1 MQASRKLL
9 VGALVGIACGLL
21 LGTLVLAD
29 ARAPAQPKVLALIG
43 GRVVTQ
49 TDAGAIDA
57 TIIIRDGKIA
67 AIGHDIAV
75 PADATKI
82 DVAGMT
88 ITPGLID
95 ARGSLWLTA
104 QAHQDTA
111 TDAGLEI
118 LDEVDPTKEDWKEV
132 ARQGVTAVY
141 VQPSQSRLLGG
152 RGAVLRVGPAETVED
167 VVIKGSAAAQAS
179 LGAAP
184 PAPVVAEAPAGGRG
198 RRGGRGRGQ
207 QADPAQPPAPVPIS
221 NSLTRYAQYEQLKR
235 ILEAAKKYDDD
246 WTKAE
251 KAEAVKAAKDAA
263 SKGKQAADK
272 KAGSTKTASSGPRL
286 KHDPAKDFLRKV
298 VSGQIPLRLEANR
311 EDDINNALRLAKE
324 LKLHLVLEGVGNP
337 RAAAEA
343 IVSRRVPLV
352 LGPFAD
358 LEESVTNRIDRATDW
373 PKALLAGDSRWAIGT
388 YSNQP
393 RGSRLLRVH
402 AAIAV
407 AMGLDPSQVLKAIT
421 RDAAEILGVAD
432 KLGSIEAGKEADLV
446 AFAGDPLDPSVPVR
460 LTISGGKI
468 TYDSSDA
475 PRSVPEKAKRR
486 VIASTTPEAK
496 LSKAT
501 LPLPATLPKK
511 YAIKTS
517 RLLNENGE
525 FVPGV
530 VIVEAGKISSV
541 GPNAP
546 DDLPTFDLGSAVVA
560 PGLVASYNDFG
571 LHASVDD
578 NTEAD
583 AGYIRT
589 ADVLDPH
596 YRPLREL
603 IEGGYTASLFVPGSI
618 NVIAGA
624 PCGVRLGAADPIL
637 GDVGQCFV
645 LAASA
650 RASRAGAAG
659 EDPQP
664 GFGGRRG
671 GRGAAAPRYPGS
683 LGGQI
688 QLIEQVLSGKAP
700 GTELYVPN
708 RVRQQIQNAREHS
721 IKPLLERKGIAYFEA
736 HNRSEMAAALQL
748 IERFKLRGVLVNPS
762 EIRPYLDDI
771 KRLGVG
777 IVASSVHSAGY
788 DRPLLELVDASLAGI
803 PVTFGSG
810 SAQDMR
816 TTAALAINAGMP
828 REAAWRGL
836 TTSAAQVAGLPD
848 AYGKLVAGNPADLV
862 IWDGSPL
869 DLRSRPLRVLVDG
882 KEAFAV
888 R

>member
-1 MQASRKLL
+1 
-9 VGALVGIACGLL
+9 
-21 LGTLVLAD
+21 
-29 ARAPAQPKVLALIG
+29 
-43 GRVVTQ
+43 
-49 TDAGAIDA
+49 
-57 TIIIRDGKIA
+57 
-67 AIGHDIAV
+67 IGHDIAV

-111 TDAGLEI
+111 NDAGLEI

-141 VQPSQSRLLGG
+141 VQPSPSSLLGG
-152 RGAVLRVGPAETVED
+152 RGAVLRVGPAETIED

-207 QADPAQPPAPVPIS
+207 QADPAQPPAPVPTS

-251 KAEAVKAAKDAA
+251 KAEAAKAAKDAA
-263 SKGKQAADK
+263 SKGKQVADK
-272 KAGSTKTASSGPRL
+272 KTSSTKTASSGSRL
-286 KHDPAKDFLRKV
+286 KHDPSKDFLRKV
-298 VSGQIPLRLEANR
+298 VSGQIPLRLEAIR

-324 LKLHLVLEGVGNP
+324 LKLHLVLEGVSNP
-337 RAAAEA
+337 RAAADA
-343 IVSRRVPLV
+343 IVSGRVPLV

-358 LEESVTNRIDRATDW
+358 LEESATNRTDRATDW
-373 PKALLAGDSRWAIGT
+373 PKTLLAGDSRWAIGT

-402 AAIAV
+402 AASAL
-407 AMGLDPSQVLKAIT
+407 ALGLNPSQVLKAIT

-432 KLGSIEAGKEADLV
+432 KLGTIEVGREADLV

-460 LTISGGKI
+460 LTMSGGRI
-468 TYDSSDA
+468 TYDASNT
-475 PRSVPEKAKRR
+475 PRSVPEKAKDR
-486 VIASTTPEAK
+486 VIASTAPEAK

-511 YAIKTS
+511 FAIKTS

-530 VIVEAGKISSV
+530 VIVEGGKISSV

-546 DDLPTFDLGSAVVA
+546 DDVPTFDLGSAVVA
-560 PGLVASYNDFG
+560 PGLVASYNDLG

-650 RASRAGAAG
+650 RESRAAG
-659 EDPQP
+659 GDEAPP
-664 GFGGRRG
+664 GFGGGRRG
-671 GRGAAAPRYPGS
+671 GRGGPTAPRYPGS

-700 GTELYVPN
+700 STELYVPN

-736 HNRSEMAAALQL
+736 HNRSEAAAALQL
-748 IERFKLRGVLVNPS
+748 IERFKLRGVLVNPL

-777 IVASSVHSAGY
+777 IVASSVHPAGF
-788 DRPLLELVDASLAGI
+788 DRPLFELVDASLAGI

-810 SAQDMR
+810 SAQEMR
-816 TTAALAINAGMP
+816 TTAALALNAGMP

-836 TTSAAQVAGLPD
+836 TSSAAQAAGLPD

>member
-9 VGALVGIACGLL
+9 VGAFVGIAGGLL

-29 ARAPAQPKVLALIG
+29 GRTPAQPKVLALIG

-67 AIGHDIAV
+67 AIGHDIAI
-75 PADATKI
+75 PTDATKI
-82 DVAGMT
+82 NVAGMT

-111 TDAGLEI
+111 NDAGLEI

-141 VQPSQSRLLGG
+141 VQPSQSSLLGG
-152 RGAVLRVGPAETVED
+152 RGAVLRVGPAETTED

-184 PAPVVAEAPAGGRG
+184 PAPAAADAPAGGRG

-207 QADPAQPPAPVPIS
+207 QASPGQPPAPVPTS

-235 ILEAAKKYDDD
+235 ILESAKKYDDD

-251 KAEAVKAAKDAA
+251 NALAKAAREEGRRAA
-263 SKGKQAADK
+263 KQAADAAK
-272 KAGSTKTASSGPRL
+272 GIKSKQAAATKTASSGPRL

-324 LKLHLVLEGVGNP
+324 LKLHLVLEGVSNP
-337 RAAAEA
+337 RAAADA
-343 IVSRRVPLV
+343 IVSGRVPLV

-358 LEESVTNRIDRATDW
+358 LEESAANRIDRPTDW

-402 AAIAV
+402 AATAV
-407 AMGLDPSQVLKAIT
+407 AMGLDPNQVLKAIT

-432 KLGSIEAGKEADLV
+432 KLGSIEVGKEADLV

-460 LTISGGKI
+460 LTIAGGKI
-468 TYDSSDA
+468 TYDASDA
-475 PRSVPEKAKRR
+475 PNSLHEKTKER
-486 VIASTTPEAK
+486 VLANAVLEPK

-501 LPLPATLPKK
+501 LLLPATLPKK

-530 VIVEAGKISSV
+530 VIVEGGKISGV

-546 DDLPTFDLGSAVVA
+546 DGLPTFDLGSAVVA
-560 PGLVASYNDFG
+560 PAWS
-571 LHASVDD
+571 
-578 NTEAD
+578 
-583 AGYIRT
+583 
-589 ADVLDPH
+589 PH
-596 YRPLREL
+596 TTTWDCTPRSTTTRKPMLP
-603 IEGGYTASLFVPGSI
+603 TF
-618 NVIAGA
+618 
-624 PCGVRLGAADPIL
+624 
-637 GDVGQCFV
+637 
-645 LAASA
+645 
-650 RASRAGAAG
+650 
-659 EDPQP
+659 
-664 GFGGRRG
+664 
-671 GRGAAAPRYPGS
+671 APRMCWTR
-683 LGGQI
+683 I
-688 QLIEQVLSGKAP
+688 I
-700 GTELYVPN
+700 
-708 RVRQQIQNAREHS
+708 VR
-721 IKPLLERKGIAYFEA
+721 
-736 HNRSEMAAALQL
+736 
-748 IERFKLRGVLVNPS
+748 
-762 EIRPYLDDI
+762 
-771 KRLGVG
+771 
-777 IVASSVHSAGY
+777 
-788 DRPLLELVDASLAGI
+788 
-803 PVTFGSG
+803 
-810 SAQDMR
+810 
-816 TTAALAINAGMP
+816 
-828 REAAWRGL
+828 
-836 TTSAAQVAGLPD
+836 
-848 AYGKLVAGNPADLV
+848 
-862 IWDGSPL
+862 
-869 DLRSRPLRVLVDG
+869 
-882 KEAFAV
+882 FAN
-888 R
+888 